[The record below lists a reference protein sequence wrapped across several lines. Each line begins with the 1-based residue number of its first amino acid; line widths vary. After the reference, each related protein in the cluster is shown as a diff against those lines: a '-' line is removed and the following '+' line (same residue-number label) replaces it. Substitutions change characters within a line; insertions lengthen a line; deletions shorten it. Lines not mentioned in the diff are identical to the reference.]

1 VKTNSYIYAKK
12 IMTFNPDPKRISKR
26 CKIKSCKIKIKDDSD
41 YCNLHSY
48 SKKKNKYKAVRQ
60 TYKGK
65 SYDSKLEAKY
75 AFQLDCMVSAGEV
88 KEWTPQNT
96 LLCEVNGKLICRY
109 TLDFYVVYTNGKVEY
124 WEVKSNATKTYAWT
138 IKWKL
143 VKALF
148 PNYNFVIKY

>member
-1 VKTNSYIYAKK
+1 
-12 IMTFNPDPKRISKR
+12 MTFKPDPKPIVTQCQKQGCKVKVSKGT
-26 CKIKSCKIKIKDDSD
+26 D
-41 YCNLHSY
+41 YCALHSF
-48 SKKKNKYKAVRQ
+48 KKKNKYNAVKQ

-75 AFQLDCMVSAGEV
+75 AFQLDVLKSSGEV
-88 KEWTPQNT
+88 KEWTPQKT
-96 LLCEVNGKLICRY
+96 LLCEVNGILICRY
-109 TLDFYVVYTNGKVEY
+109 SLDFYVVYTNGKEEY

-148 PNYNFVIKY
+148 PKYNFVLKY